1 MSPELSSP
9 NVSRRKL
16 RIAGIVA
23 VLVAAVVVV
32 SGFVTRASGNAHL
45 REWTDAQA
53 IPSVAIVTPGVQ
65 GDAATL
71 DLPGRFEAYSRA
83 SLFARVSGYLKS
95 WKVDIGAPVKAG
107 ELLAEIETPDLDQ
120 QILQAKADLVSAQ
133 ANSKLAGTTA
143 NRWTSLLGSN
153 SVSKQDV
160 DEKIGDFATKQA
172 LVKAAEANVEH
183 MQALKT
189 FTRIVAP
196 FDGVITARQ
205 TDIGALINVGGGA
218 GQELFVVSDTRKLRV
233 YVSVPQN
240 YVPNIPSGTK
250 AVITA
255 PEHPGKTYAATVESS
270 SQAVN
275 AASGTTLMQLA
286 VDNSNG
292 ELLPGGF
299 AKVSLALP
307 RNAAVLNI
315 PASALMFDKAGL
327 RIATVGADNKVVL
340 KTVTIARDLGKTIE
354 LGSGLAPGDRVIESP
369 PDGVADGD
377 VVRVAEAAKKAG

>member
-1 MSPELSSP
+1 MSPDISNP
-9 NVSRRKL
+9 NVSRGKL
-16 RIAGIVA
+16 RIAGVLAAIV
-23 VLVAAVVVV
+23 AVVVV
-32 SGFVTRASGNAHL
+32 TIGLVTRARGDAHL

-53 IPSVAIVTPGVQ
+53 IPTVAIVEPGAQ
-65 GDAATL
+65 ADAATL

-83 SLFARVSGYLKS
+83 SLYARVSGYLKS

-133 ANSKLAGTTA
+133 ANATLAASTA
-143 NRWTSLLGSN
+143 KRWTSMLTSN
-153 SVSKQDV
+153 YVSRQDV
-160 DEKIGDFATKQA
+160 DEKTGDLATKQA
-172 LVKAAEANVEH
+172 LVKAAQANVDH
-183 MQALKT
+183 MQALKG

-205 TDIGALINVGGGA
+205 TDVGALINVGGGA

-240 YVPNIPSGTK
+240 YVPSIPPGTK
-250 AVITA
+250 ATITA
-255 PEHPGKTYAATVESS
+255 PEHPGRTYMATVESS

-275 AASGTTLMQLA
+275 ATSGTTLMQLA
-286 VDNSNG
+286 VDNANG

-299 AKVSLALP
+299 ADVSLDLP
-307 RNAAVLNI
+307 RNGGSLNI
-315 PASALMFDKAGL
+315 PASALMFDKGGL
-327 RIATVGADNKVVL
+327 RIATVGTDNKVVL
-340 KTVTIARDLGKTIE
+340 KTVTIKRDLGKLIE
-354 LGSGLAPGDRVIESP
+354 LGSGLATGDRVIESP

-377 VVRVAEAAKKAG
+377 VVRIAEGRKTAN

>member
-1 MSPELSSP
+1 MSPDISNP

-16 RIAGIVA
+16 RAVGVIALIIA
-23 VLVAAVVVV
+23 IAVVV
-32 SGFVTRASGNAHL
+32 SGIVTRAHGNAHL
-45 REWTDAQA
+45 REWTDEQA
-53 IPSVAIVTPGVQ
+53 IPTVAVVVPGTLT
-65 GDAATL
+65 DAATL

-83 SLFARVSGYLKS
+83 SLYARVSGYLKS

-120 QILQAKADLVSAQ
+120 QILQAKADLGSAQ
-133 ANSKLAGTTA
+133 ANAKLAGTTA
-143 NRWTSLLGSN
+143 ERWVALRASN
-153 SVSKQDV
+153 YVSKQDV
-160 DEKIGDFATKQA
+160 DEKTGDYATKQA
-172 LVKAAEANVEH
+172 LVKSAQANVDH
-183 MQALKT
+183 MQALKA

-240 YVPNIPSGTK
+240 YVPNIPAGTK

-255 PEHPGKTYAATVESS
+255 PEHPGKKYVATVESS

-275 AASGTTLMQLA
+275 ATSGTTLMQLA
-286 VDNSNG
+286 VDNADG

-299 AKVSLALP
+299 ANVSLDLP
-307 RNAAVLNI
+307 HNAAALNI
-315 PASALMFDKAGL
+315 PASALMFDKGGL
-327 RIATVGADNKVVL
+327 RIATVGNDNKVVL
-340 KTVTIARDLGKTIE
+340 KPVTIARDLGKIIE

-377 VVRVAEAAKKAG
+377 VVRVADATKVK